1 MTLHLICPVTFSILC
16 GLVTKVSAASPR
28 RNQSCRQNI
37 SGASLSPSTPSIPLG
52 KPHSSPGRVQSHRPL
67 DVFKQTHW
75 KEGGGLLIF
84 KKKAHTIHSSVCC
97 FSNPIV
103 RDIPQVRKKNVEL
116 CLIFFI
122 AAHHSTPCSY
132 PNAFSRSSMGGSPSS
147 FPVSGLFCQKH
158 PCLCV
163 LGCWYFPSCR
173 TDSSKWDGLW
183 AKTCGRRVFVNAAR
197 SFPTIAS
204 VPVFPGNV

>member
-28 RNQSCRQNI
+28 RNQSCRRKI
-37 SGASLSPSTPSIPLG
+37 SGASRSPSTPSIPLG

-67 DVFKQTHW
+67 DVCKQTHW
-75 KEGGGLLIF
+75 KEGGGLLVF
-84 KKKAHTIHSSVCC
+84 KKKL
-97 FSNPIV
+97 
-103 RDIPQVRKKNVEL
+103 IPYTPLCVAFQTQLSETSPKLEKKNVEL

-132 PNAFSRSSMGGSPSS
+132 PNAFSHSSMGESPSS

-158 PCLCV
+158 PCPCV

-173 TDSSKWDGLW
+173 TDSSKWGGLW
-183 AKTCGRRVFVNAAR
+183 AKSCGRRVFVNAAR

-204 VPVFPGNV
+204 VPVSPGNV